1 MLELF
6 PFLGYNKGRSE
17 LNVICEKKRRYE
29 MTITITLKGM
39 ILTILAVLGMIL
51 LVYLILLI
59 RKLIGTLKGVDA
71 VLKDA
76 KTVSSVAADQA
87 ENLDDVIEGAA
98 LAVGTITDAISG
110 NQSIVA
116 AFTSVVNTISS
127 VIGMI
132 RGESEEAEVSDDEE

>member
-1 MLELF
+1 
-6 PFLGYNKGRSE
+6 
-17 LNVICEKKRRYE
+17 

-98 LAVGTITDAISG
+98 LAVRDHYRRY
-110 NQSIVA
+110 QWQPEHCCSIYKHCKYDIICNRHDQGRVRG
-116 AFTSVVNTISS
+116 SRS
-127 VIGMI
+127 I
-132 RGESEEAEVSDDEE
+132 R

>member
-1 MLELF
+1 
-6 PFLGYNKGRSE
+6 
-17 LNVICEKKRRYE
+17 